1 MELRQLQHFVAVA
14 EEMHF
19 TRAARRVNIV
29 QSALSTSIRALED
42 ELAAKLFMRNTR
54 QVQLTAA
61 GRVFLDK
68 ARLALEAVRE
78 ARDAVAAVQGLTRG
92 RLAIGTVQSLPA
104 FVDLP
109 ALLASFH
116 ELYPGIEVRLCQ
128 GNADHLIDK
137 IRSGA
142 IDLAIV
148 PLIEAPRGIATKMIA
163 CEYLVAIC
171 SKNHPLA
178 GRTDVPL
185 SAFRDE
191 PFVDFEQAWG
201 TRQLVDTGFR
211 HAGVDRRVAFEV
223 NDLGTLIE
231 LVSRGLGMALV
242 PEAID
247 LTGQTR
253 LEDAIDLL
261 GAARIAVANDSGLM
275 HVAAAVGVPVVG
287 VYGSTSYDNTPP
299 LTDRRELISLHLAC
313 SPCHKREC
321 PLGHLD
327 CLKKLDLALVSDA
340 ADRLLAQP
348 A

>member
-42 ELAAKLFMRNTR
+42 ELAARLFMRNTR

-109 ALLASFH
+109 ALLAAFH
-116 ELYPGIEVRLCQ
+116 ELYPAIEVRLCQ
-128 GNADHLIDK
+128 GNADHLVDK

-148 PLIEAPRGIATKMIA
+148 PLIEAPRGISTKMIA

-171 SKNHPLA
+171 AKDHPLA
-178 GRTDVPL
+178 SRSGVPL

-201 TRQLVDTGFR
+201 TRQLVDAGFR
-211 HAGVDRRVAFEV
+211 HAGVERRVAFEV

-231 LVSRGLGMALV
+231 LVSRGLGVALV
-242 PEAID
+242 PEAIAKAEAEA
-247 LTGQTR
+247 LGVVR
-253 LEDAIDLL
+253 LAEPQMCWELAVATLSGGNGEMLLDGAPKAFMDLL
-261 GAARIAVANDSGLM
+261 IAARRVDDEEEEE
-275 HVAAAVGVPVVG
+275 AA
-287 VYGSTSYDNTPP
+287 
-299 LTDRRELISLHLAC
+299 
-313 SPCHKREC
+313 
-321 PLGHLD
+321 
-327 CLKKLDLALVSDA
+327 
-340 ADRLLAQP
+340 
-348 A
+348 

>member
-42 ELAAKLFMRNTR
+42 ELAARLFMRNTR

-116 ELYPGIEVRLCQ
+116 ELYPAIEVRLCQ
-128 GNADHLIDK
+128 GNADHLVDK

-171 SKNHPLA
+171 AKDHPLA
-178 GRTDVPL
+178 GRSGVPL
-185 SAFRDE
+185 SDFRDE

-201 TRQLVDTGFR
+201 TRQLVDAGFR

-231 LVSRGLGMALV
+231 LVSRGLGVALV
-242 PEAID
+242 PEAIAKAEAEA
-247 LTGQTR
+247 LGVVR
-253 LEDAIDLL
+253 LAEPQMCWELAVATLSGGNGEMLLDGAPRAFMDLL
-261 GAARIAVANDSGLM
+261 IAARRVDDEEEEE
-275 HVAAAVGVPVVG
+275 AA
-287 VYGSTSYDNTPP
+287 
-299 LTDRRELISLHLAC
+299 
-313 SPCHKREC
+313 
-321 PLGHLD
+321 
-327 CLKKLDLALVSDA
+327 
-340 ADRLLAQP
+340 
-348 A
+348 

>member
-128 GNADHLIDK
+128 GNADHLVDK

-163 CEYLVAIC
+163 CEYLVAI
-171 SKNHPLA
+171 SAKDHPLA
-178 GRTDVPL
+178 GRSDVPL

-211 HAGVDRRVAFEV
+211 HAGVERRVAFEV

-231 LVSRGLGMALV
+231 LVSRGLGVALV
-242 PEAID
+242 PEAIAEAESGT
-247 LTGQTR
+247 LGVVR
-253 LEDAIDLL
+253 LADPQMCWELAVATLASGGDEVALDGAPKAFMDLL
-261 GAARIAVANDSGLM
+261 IAARGVDEEAE
-275 HVAAAVGVPVVG
+275 AA
-287 VYGSTSYDNTPP
+287 
-299 LTDRRELISLHLAC
+299 
-313 SPCHKREC
+313 
-321 PLGHLD
+321 
-327 CLKKLDLALVSDA
+327 
-340 ADRLLAQP
+340 
-348 A
+348 

>member
-42 ELAAKLFMRNTR
+42 ELAARLFMRNTR

-116 ELYPGIEVRLCQ
+116 ELYPAIEVRLCQ
-128 GNADHLIDK
+128 GNADHLVDK

-171 SKNHPLA
+171 AKDHPLA
-178 GRTDVPL
+178 GRSGVPL

-201 TRQLVDTGFR
+201 TRQLVDAGFR
-211 HAGVDRRVAFEV
+211 HAGVERRVAFEV

-231 LVSRGLGMALV
+231 LVSRGLGVALV
-242 PEAID
+242 PEAIAKAEAEA
-247 LTGQTR
+247 LGVVR
-253 LEDAIDLL
+253 LAEPQMCWELAVATLSGGNGEMLLDGAPKAFMDLL
-261 GAARIAVANDSGLM
+261 IAARRVDEEEEE
-275 HVAAAVGVPVVG
+275 AAA
-287 VYGSTSYDNTPP
+287 
-299 LTDRRELISLHLAC
+299 
-313 SPCHKREC
+313 
-321 PLGHLD
+321 
-327 CLKKLDLALVSDA
+327 
-340 ADRLLAQP
+340 
-348 A
+348 